1 MTSFASQVER
11 GLDSSGVDCFPELV
25 CRAFGNHGHG
35 VPLALIRGFVTRSQ
49 PEYEYRSDNQSNED
63 LCHAIACYCGL
74 LKRIWWKVANN
85 KKAARLERLISSHI
99 DRSNNL
105 SCGLHASVRNG
116 HGKPFAVSIRL
127 QSVSPEAAVPR
138 LEDPQDVAQSVN
150 ASE

>member
-63 LCHAIACYCGL
+63 LCHNCVL
-74 LKRIWWKVANN
+74 L
-85 KKAARLERLISSHI
+85 RLIEANLVESCKQQKSRSFGAAHLFSH
-99 DRSNNL
+99 
-105 SCGLHASVRNG
+105 
-116 HGKPFAVSIRL
+116 
-127 QSVSPEAAVPR
+127 
-138 LEDPQDVAQSVN
+138 
-150 ASE
+150 